1 MIFYLKIYNVPT
13 MYYEEIFIF
22 ASIMIT
28 LYLVRHGETEEN
40 AAHILQGQTP
50 GHLSSLGREQAEK
63 LRDILRPIFFDVLVS
78 SDLKRCIDTADILN
92 QERKLPLHLTKLLRE
107 RDWGSFT
114 GRMIPTL
121 QGIAFP
127 EDVETLDTLLERSTK
142 FIAYLKEH
150 FDGMTVLAIG
160 HGLVDRAIQSVVFG
174 KPMKDIERMGN
185 ATYRILEI
193 K

>member
-1 MIFYLKIYNVPT
+1 ML
-13 MYYEEIFIF
+13 IF
-22 ASIMIT
+22 ASIMVT

-50 GHLSSLGREQAEK
+50 GHLSLLGREQAEK
-63 LRDILRPIFFDVLVS
+63 LRDILRPISFDVLVS

-92 QERKLPLHLTKLLRE
+92 QERKLSLHQTKLLRE

-114 GRMIPTL
+114 GRVIPTL
-121 QGIAFP
+121 QGVTFP
-127 EDVETLDTLLERSTK
+127 DDVETLDVLLERSAQ
-142 FIAYLKEH
+142 FVAYLKEH
-150 FDGMTVLAIG
+150 FDGMTVLAVG
-160 HGLVDRAIQSVVFG
+160 HGLVDRAIQSVVLG